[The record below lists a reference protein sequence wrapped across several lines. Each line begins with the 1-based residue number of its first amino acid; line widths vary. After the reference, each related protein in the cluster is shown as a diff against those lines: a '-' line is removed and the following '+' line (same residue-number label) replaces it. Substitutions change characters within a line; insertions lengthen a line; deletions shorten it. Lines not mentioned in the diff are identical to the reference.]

1 MPRHGESKARVIEI
15 LDANPRATNAD
26 IAETLSLS
34 RARVS
39 QIRIAINRP
48 QGRRK
53 KVLVD
58 QKGCS
63 WFGNLRVKLGHLVG
77 R

>member
-34 RARVS
+34 GARIS

-48 QGRRK
+48 QGRLK
-53 KVLVD
+53 KIHVD
-58 QKGCS
+58 QKGHS
-63 WFGNLRVKLGHLVG
+63 WLDNLRVKLGHLVG
-77 R
+77 H

>member
-15 LDANPRATNAD
+15 LDANPGATNVD

-34 RARVS
+34 QARIS
-39 QIRIAINRP
+39 QIRIAIKRP

-53 KVLVD
+53 KILVD
-58 QKGCS
+58 QKGRS
-63 WFGNLRVKLGHLVG
+63 WLGNLCVKLGHLVG
-77 R
+77 H

>member
-15 LDANPRATNAD
+15 LNANPEAMNVD

-34 RARVS
+34 TARIS
-39 QIRIAINRP
+39 QIRTAIKRP

-58 QKGCS
+58 QKGHS
-63 WFGNLRVKLGHLVG
+63 WLGNLYIKLGHLVG

>member
-15 LDANPRATNAD
+15 LDANPRATNSD

-34 RARVS
+34 QARIS
-39 QIRIAINRP
+39 QIRVAIKRP

-58 QKGCS
+58 QKGRS
-63 WFGNLRVKLGHLVG
+63 WLGNLRVKLGHLVG